1 MPEGV
6 DCPFL
11 VLPLNM
17 RLRRG
22 RWPLTGGQDASPS
35 PDAGG
40 MSGSPAFAEPSQIA
54 SEREKRA
61 ARSLST
67 MIVSHILR

>member
-6 DCPFL
+6 DCPSL

-22 RWPLTGGQDASPS
+22 RRPGAGGPDASPS

-40 MSGSPAFAEPSQIA
+40 MSGSPAFADPSQIA

-61 ARSLST
+61 ARPLST
-67 MIVSHILR
+67 MIVSHILG